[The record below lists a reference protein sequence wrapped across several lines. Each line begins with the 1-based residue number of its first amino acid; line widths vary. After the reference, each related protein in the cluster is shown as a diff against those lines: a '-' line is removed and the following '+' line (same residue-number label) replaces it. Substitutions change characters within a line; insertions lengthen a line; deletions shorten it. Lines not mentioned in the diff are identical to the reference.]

1 MSIPRERMR
10 EVLTEHVEAENANDP
25 ARVMATYSR
34 ERPVFEDIASGVR
47 YEGGAIVDENY
58 RHFWEGFPGLRRE
71 ITRWTFGEDSAV
83 IEVTLRGKHTGE
95 FRGIPPTGRDI
106 EFRIAAHFQFDDEG
120 RILQETAYA
129 DSLTFM
135 RQLGLTRGP

>member
-1 MSIPRERMR
+1 MKISHERMR

-25 ARVMATYSR
+25 ARVMATYSL

-47 YEGGAIVDENY
+47 YEGIAIVDENY
-58 RHFWEGFPGLRRE
+58 RHLWEGFPGLRRE
-71 ITRWTFGEDSAV
+71 ITRWTLGDDSAV

-95 FRGIPPTGRDI
+95 FRGNPPTGREI
-106 EFRIAAHFQFDDEG
+106 EFRVAAHFQFDAEG
-120 RILQETAYA
+120 RIASETAYG